1 VFTVARSLAL
11 LPMSVRL
18 LPPSEGPSAPT
29 FLASDVL
36 PVGAVAAPSVADA
49 CSALV
54 AQIGKI
60 KRVAAGWE
68 DKVAFLEFYGS
79 KRKRL

>member
-1 VFTVARSLAL
+1 
-11 LPMSVRL
+11 MSVRL
-18 LPPSEGPSAPT
+18 LPPSEGPSAST

-36 PVGAVAAPSVADA
+36 PVGAVTAPSVSEA

-68 DKVAFLEFYGS
+68 DKIAFLNFYGS
-79 KRKRL
+79 KQRTR